1 MCRNP
6 VAAVRAKYARL
17 VAGGIYW
24 VHWCRGDAILS
35 QGLKFAQGLLVL
47 VVFQWL
53 GESVVVLTGFALPG
67 PLVGMLLLLVTL
79 SFVDRLFVFLDKT
92 GNLLIGNLSLM
103 FIPISVGAFFLNRE
117 IYQQFPA
124 ILSLIFLS
132 TIGVIFFMAIL
143 VKELLNRD

>member
-1 MCRNP
+1 
-6 VAAVRAKYARL
+6 
-17 VAGGIYW
+17 
-24 VHWCRGDAILS
+24 
-35 QGLKFAQGLLVL
+35 